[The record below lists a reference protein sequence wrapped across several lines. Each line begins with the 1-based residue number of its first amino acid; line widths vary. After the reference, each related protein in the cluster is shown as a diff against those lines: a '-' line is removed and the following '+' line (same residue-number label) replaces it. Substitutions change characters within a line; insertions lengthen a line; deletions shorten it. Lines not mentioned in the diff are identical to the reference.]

1 MYKQNTIEKWMK
13 GCIFALPQKGDL
25 GIAMNYRGI
34 TLTIFAAKV
43 YNALL
48 FNRIRA
54 EIEKILR
61 ENLNDFWRN

>member
-13 GCIFALPQKGDL
+13 ICILSSSKKGNL
-25 GIAMNYRGI
+25 RITKNCRGV
-34 TLTIFAAKV
+34 TLTAVAANV

-48 FNRIRA
+48 LNPIQT

-61 ENLNDFWRN
+61 KN